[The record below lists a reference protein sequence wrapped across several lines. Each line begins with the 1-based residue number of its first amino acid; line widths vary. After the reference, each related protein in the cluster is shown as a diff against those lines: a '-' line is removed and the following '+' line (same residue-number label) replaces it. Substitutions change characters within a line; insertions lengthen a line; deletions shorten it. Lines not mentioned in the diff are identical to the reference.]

1 MSSQILKKM
10 NKDINHLYINQKN
23 EIKDL
28 CQVQKTT
35 VSIIKPT
42 ILFVVV
48 SLILCFQIYQVQT
61 LYTPTPINT
70 EIKTSQPETETNNAI
85 IAEDKQEK
93 ESSYIEAPEAT
104 EKTSTQTNQPSYM
117 SIYILVGMDI
127 FIIIY
132 IFIKKSNKT

>member
-1 MSSQILKKM
+1 MSRQILQKM

-28 CQVQKTT
+28 CQIQKTT

-48 SLILCFQIYQVQT
+48 SLILCFQIYQVQIS
-61 LYTPTPINT
+61 YTPTPINT

-93 ESSYIEAPEAT
+93 SISYKETETI
-104 EKTSTQTNQPSYM
+104 EKTSNQSNHPSYM
-117 SIYILVGMDI
+117 GIYALLGMDI